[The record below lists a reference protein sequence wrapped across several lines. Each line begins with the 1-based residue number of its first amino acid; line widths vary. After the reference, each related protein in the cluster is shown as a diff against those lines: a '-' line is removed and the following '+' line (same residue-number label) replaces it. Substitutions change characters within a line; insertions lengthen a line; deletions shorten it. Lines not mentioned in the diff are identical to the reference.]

1 MLTSEIIA
9 ENFAPPRWLSWPRDP
24 IRVVDW
30 NIDRGLQLRSIIDFL
45 GDTNADVF
53 ILQEVDINARRTH
66 HLNIA
71 QEIARKLRLNYV
83 FGREFVELTQGSK
96 TSPAYH
102 GQATLSSWKISKPR
116 IIHFQRQSDFWK
128 PRWFKPTL
136 PTFQERLGGRIAL
149 VSEIII
155 QGVSMICYNLHLE
168 SRSNDELRLA
178 QLNEV
183 LQNTGIY
190 DSTRLVVV
198 AGDLNLN
205 ASTSPIADALA
216 RAGFQD
222 VVPTSRVP
230 TTPARHLLE
239 AGRHIDWAFVRGPV
253 QADAGKV
260 HRSVRGSD
268 HYPISFELRTVTSSP
283 SGRAEQSKRAGWS
296 LFGLSI

>member
-1 MLTSEIIA
+1 VSTREIIA
-9 ENFAPPRWLSWPRDP
+9 ENFAPAQWLSWARSS
-24 IRVVDW
+24 IRIVDW
-30 NIDRGLQLRSIIDFL
+30 NIDRGLQLRSILDFL

-53 ILQEVDINARRTH
+53 ILQEVDIDARRTH

-102 GQATLSSWKISKPR
+102 GQATLSPWKISNPR
-116 IIHFQRQSDFWK
+116 IIHFQRQSDFWNPHWYK
-128 PRWFKPTL
+128 PKL
-136 PTFQERLGGRIAL
+136 QTFQDRLGGRIAL
-149 VSEIII
+149 AAEISLQEVST
-155 QGVSMICYNLHLE
+155 ICYNLHLE
-168 SRSNDELRLA
+168 SRSNDDLRLA

-183 LQNTGIY
+183 LQDARVY
-190 DSTRLVVV
+190 DSTQLVVV

-205 ASTSPIADALA
+205 ASKSVVTEVLE
-216 RAGFQD
+216 RAGFRD

-239 AGRHIDWAFVRGPV
+239 AGRHIDWAFMRGPG
-253 QADAGKV
+253 QAVAGKV

-268 HYPISFELRTVTSSP
+268 HYPISFELRGTDSDLSR
-283 SGRAEQSKRAGWS
+283 RAEQSKRTG
-296 LFGLSI
+296 